1 MQEGMDEQFLG
12 IFRDEAEEHIEQLNL
27 GLLALENNPGDPEII
42 RDIARSAHTL
52 KGSSKLMG
60 FDDINVVAHQMEDL
74 LIAAR
79 DEGMHLERA
88 ALNLLFEG
96 LDVISTLVDAAVAG
110 QTSDIEIDALCR
122 RLERALHAEASVD
135 SPLEASVDSPAQVV
149 VLGGEEVDSSN
160 EDIVDRPELLSS
172 AKEVLEELNEQLLK
186 LDMGE
191 AKNPVLNQA
200 LSIVRS
206 FRGYVQNIGSQLTS
220 LHISG
225 ILLRMETIFQIA
237 HQEEIEITEG
247 VLDLIFQGLGLIE
260 MAIIAAEISEESD
273 WNPDDFYQL
282 IGDTV
287 PELAEHLAEIENS
300 ASVEEKVQTPL
311 ELPTSTELRAD
322 DVTIE
327 QEDVVEAPVLQQR
340 ELSFEDVSDAESS
353 LPQETISDLPSE
365 QRTADLQ
372 PSKEQEL
379 KKVGTQS
386 ELAKLGQR
394 QLEETI
400 RVGISKLNTLSTL
413 VGEMIVNRITAQ
425 NHLEKI
431 STLTK
436 QANLTTHR
444 NDIHTT
450 LGNLNAQFDSF
461 TQSLQNGSTNS
472 ALQKNPGV
480 LKQSLNTLNELVET
494 LNERNI
500 QLERTL
506 SEFTLEYTESV
517 ASHSLIVDQLQDTV
531 RDTRV
536 LPVANLFNS
545 FKRPVRDLA
554 QEFGKDI
561 HLEIND
567 QDTNLDKTIVDDLR
581 APFLHLIRNS
591 VDHGVELPDVR
602 EKLGKPRQ
610 GTITLTAEQTGDR
623 VYIVIEDD
631 GAGMDPVKLRSV
643 ALQKGV
649 IDHAESETM
658 SDQDIPYLILRAGFS
673 TKEVV
678 TDTSGRGVGMDVV
691 QEQIDALRGDI
702 TISSKVNVGT
712 TFTLQLPL
720 TLANQQLC
728 MVRVGESHFAFPTT
742 SIDTTK
748 LINPEEI
755 MSVANKPAI
764 VIEERIIPMVYLHD
778 VLEMNGSA
786 HQRSREKT
794 PVVVIKQGNRQIAF
808 VVDEFGEVQVMVM
821 IPLSN
826 HLDTVPNVAG
836 TSIMGNGEVAFVLN
850 IPNLMDN
857 ARIGSVRREVL
868 AQKGTL
874 PVFEQPVVKSILVVE
889 DSVMV
894 RELERNILESA
905 GYHVDVAIDG
915 VEGIEKMGQ
924 KTYDLVVSD
933 IQMPRMD
940 GYEFISK
947 FKNDEKYKNIPA
959 IIISTLAQEEEK
971 RKGFEAGADR
981 YIVKSAFDKDTL
993 LTAVE
998 SLIGSN

>member
-110 QTSDIEIDALCR
+110 ETSDIEIDALCR
-122 RLERALHAEASVD
+122 RLEQALHAEVSM
-135 SPLEASVDSPAQVV
+135 DSPAQVV
-149 VLGGEEVDSSN
+149 LPDSEEANIAS
-160 EDIVDRPELLSS
+160 EPIVDTSELLSP

-186 LDMGE
+186 LDME
-191 AKNPVLNQA
+191 EEKNPVLNQV

-206 FRGYVQNIGSQLTS
+206 FIEHAQSIESQLTS

-225 ILLRMETIFQIA
+225 ILLQMETIFRIA
-237 HQEEIEITEG
+237 HQEKIEITG
-247 VLDLIFQGLGLIE
+247 DVLDLIFQGLGLIE
-260 MAIIAAEISEESD
+260 MAINSTENREESD

-282 IGDTV
+282 IGETI
-287 PELAEHLAEIENS
+287 AEWAGHLAEIENS
-300 ASVEEKVQTPL
+300 VSVEEKAKTPL
-311 ELPTSTELRAD
+311 ESTASTELRTD
-322 DVTIE
+322 DVSVE
-327 QEDVVEAPVLQQR
+327 QVDEIEAPVLQQR
-340 ELSFEDVSDAESS
+340 ELSFDDVSDAESS
-353 LPQETISDLPSE
+353 LPQDTISDLSAGK
-365 QRTADLQ
+365 QTVDLQ
-372 PSKEQEL
+372 QPKEQEL
-379 KKVGTQS
+379 KKVEVQS
-386 ELAKLGQR
+386 ELAKPGQR

-400 RVGISKLNTLSTL
+400 RVGISKLNALSTL
-413 VGEMIVNRITAQ
+413 VGEMIVNRIAAQ
-425 NHLEKI
+425 SHLEKI
-431 STLTK
+431 GALTK
-436 QANLTTHR
+436 QANLTAHR
-444 NDIHTT
+444 NDIRTT
-450 LGNLNAQFDSF
+450 LGNLNTQFDSF
-461 TQSLQNGSTNS
+461 TQSLQNGSANS
-472 ALQKNPGV
+472 AAQKNSRV
-480 LKQSLNTLNELVET
+480 LKKSLNTLNELVET
-494 LNERNI
+494 LGERNS
-500 QLERTL
+500 QLERIL

-581 APFLHLIRNS
+581 SPFLHLIRNS

-602 EKLGKPRQ
+602 EKLGKSRQ

-631 GAGMDPVKLRSV
+631 GAGIDPVKLRSL

-649 IDHAESETM
+649 IDQTESETM

-673 TKEVV
+673 TKEIV

-691 QEQIDALRGDI
+691 QGQIDALRGEI
-702 TISSKVNVGT
+702 TIISTVNVGT
-712 TFTLQLPL
+712 TFRLELPL

-728 MVRVGESHFAFPTT
+728 MVRVGENHFAFPTI
-742 SIDTTK
+742 SVDTTK

-786 HQRSREKT
+786 HQRSREET
-794 PVVVIKQGNRQIAF
+794 PVVVIKQSNRKIAF

-826 HLDTVPNVAG
+826 HLGTVPNVAG

-857 ARIGSVRREVL
+857 ARIGAVRKEVL
-868 AQKGTL
+868 SQKGTS

-924 KTYDLVVSD
+924 KTYDLIVSD

-940 GYEFISK
+940 GYEFISQ
-947 FKNDEKYKNIPA
+947 FKNDERYKNIPA
-959 IIISTLAQEEEK
+959 IIISTLAKEEEK